1 MKKLLTLAVCFSA
14 MFVFYGCGDG
24 NASQAAKEK
33 KEAEI
38 KECMN
43 NMTRLKKNIVRY
55 ANKNKKRVPRY
66 WRDFEDEIE
75 TSVSK
80 NCPVS
85 DKAYTFWS
93 GMALYDYMSKPILEC
108 KCHEGGVIKAY
119 VNGETK
125 FVPQEENK

>member
-1 MKKLLTLAVCFSA
+1 MKKLLTLAICVSA

-55 ANKNKKRVPRY
+55 ANKNKKKVPRY
-66 WRDFEDEIE
+66 WRDFEDALE

-80 NCPVS
+80 
-85 DKAYTFWS
+85 
-93 GMALYDYMSKPILEC
+93 E
-108 KCHEGGVIKAY
+108 
-119 VNGETK
+119 
-125 FVPQEENK
+125 